1 MCVSPYIAK
10 TSAGDPIPVPCGK
23 CLDCRKQYQNE
34 WIFRLRQEAKRTLF
48 PCFITLTYND
58 EHLPMECDVETGE
71 MLSVVRKRD
80 FQLFMKRLRKN
91 GGDFLHGCRYYAI
104 GEYGSKFNRAHMHA
118 ILIAPAIDCVDRM
131 RKLVEKSWCDRDGNS
146 LGFSSTKFAN
156 DNSYHYVCKYMNKL
170 DKRFHLAPPFRLF
183 SRSIGLNFLTDR
195 IVDYYLT
202 TFDRTCINGRARIG
216 LPRYYKRKLDIL
228 SQGRE
233 SFKRSGL
240 CYSDLLE
247 DVTPVEGTKYF
258 YLKDFTTHYWDYYN
272 AACAYVIHSVDGVEF
287 VECISTPTRQ
297 QVWQHY
303 VNTHKA
309 VKDMILED
317 ARLLSECQIRNKLIG
332 RVSVSYNVTAKILQ
346 E

>member
-1 MCVSPYIAK
+1 MCVNPYIAK
-10 TSAGDPIPVPCGK
+10 TSDGTPIPVPCGK

-58 EHLPMECDVETGE
+58 EHLPLECDEETGE

-80 FQLFMKRLRKN
+80 WQLFMKRLRKN
-91 GGDFLHGCRYYAI
+91 GKDYLHGCRYYAI
-104 GEYGSKFNRAHMHA
+104 GEYGSKMNRAHMHA
-118 ILIAPAIDCVDRM
+118 ILIAPNLDCVDTM
-131 RKLVEKSWCDRDGNS
+131 RRLVEKSWCDKDGNP
-146 LGFSSTKFAN
+146 LGYTKTKFAS
-156 DNSYHYVCKYMNKL
+156 DNSYHYVCKYMNKI
-170 DKRFHLAPPFRLF
+170 DDRFHLQKPFRLF

-195 IVDYYLT
+195 MIDYYLT
-202 TFDRTCINGRARIG
+202 TFDRTCLNGRCRIG

-240 CYSDLLE
+240 CYTDLLE
-247 DVTPVEGTKYF
+247 DVRPVPGTKYY
-258 YLKDFTTHYWDYYN
+258 YLKDFTEHFAEYYEAASTYVTHN
-272 AACAYVIHSVDGVEF
+272 IDGIEF
-287 VECISTPTRQ
+287 RELISRPRRQ

-317 ARLLSECQIRNKLIG
+317 ARQLSDCKIRNKLIG
-332 RVSVSYNVTAKILQ
+332 RVPVSYNVTAQILR